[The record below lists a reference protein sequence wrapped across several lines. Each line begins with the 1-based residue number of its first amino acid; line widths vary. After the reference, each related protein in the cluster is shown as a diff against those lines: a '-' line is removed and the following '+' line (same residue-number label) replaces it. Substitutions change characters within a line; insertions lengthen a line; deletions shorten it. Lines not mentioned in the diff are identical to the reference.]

1 MYSIFQNIPSSSFAV
16 LPFNSLETH
25 QTLAVHGKSHG
36 LPSQVM
42 WRKQPEDVQHLG
54 ISVTPVVAQAQLG
67 VGLDTQELNL
77 RWRSGNPGHPK
88 MYRSKVKMSKSPK
101 SVDV

>member
-1 MYSIFQNIPSSSFAV
+1 MWLRRRYYHLRRATEGPHPLLQLSG
-16 LPFNSLETH
+16 L
-25 QTLAVHGKSHG
+25 HGKSHG

-67 VGLDTQELNL
+67 VGLDTQELN
-77 RWRSGNPGHPK
+77 RTSVQW
-88 MYRSKVKMSKSPK
+88 SKLSYLIAIRRG
-101 SVDV
+101 